1 MEKYRFGQFFFFKEL
16 KDQHYQNYKH
26 LEKKIKIK
34 ENRVGPCY
42 LSDRGKGGRKE
53 KALKHEKQQTIKMTE
68 VIPKNVTSKNRL
80 KNLIK

>member
-1 MEKYRFGQFFFFKEL
+1 MHGEIQVWIVFFFFKEL

-68 VIPKNVTSKNRL
+68 YQKMLQAKIG
-80 KNLIK
+80 